1 MNYVNQNIKINVRKF
16 LNEYYEKKTKENDFN
31 IFMDDLLSKYDY
43 EDIYLSFRD
52 RISTTMI
59 NKNNKYNTPTGIYT
73 YKLSDYYDNNRKFI
87 INDFYGD
94 RLTFPFASTYPFLYF
109 YVVKNDVNILSQD
122 TDEEIFD
129 DYVLKIKK
137 LFNNNEEI
145 KNKCDKWFERFKSND
160 IRDNFTCGDFWRFL
174 YLDILGGEK
183 SEEHDGPIGNTNI
196 RFTNL
201 CNKLGIDG
209 FTDKGSGYI
218 HPNEKKQTVFFK
230 PNLFKD
236 IKIYK
241 VKNSWELERK
251 MDSLPGSDEEI
262 KLSNNIND
270 IKKILLKY
278 NNNNRSLYVNIV
290 RHFSH
295 KGKRELEFYNNVLKD
310 KEFGYQFV
318 EPIVQNMKNSKYPD
332 KIIDIIVKNGY
343 QNHDKFV
350 EYIYSLPIDNP
361 LFEYILFSQPQIR
374 MNVSKTIKFFIKN
387 KLDLDFFYTYF
398 DPKNYRLPV
407 YDIINL
413 IDYANDDKKMF
424 TFLLPTIKNLR
435 DKSDII
441 NVALSL
447 KDINLR
453 NFLINTEIKNK

>member
-1 MNYVNQNIKINVRKF
+1 MDLILASSEHAKKVFESTEYQRIDQNTKQNLGNLKLTTPVEVLFEGIRLDMFSK
-16 LNEYYEKKTKENDFN
+16 EYTKEPN
-31 IFMDDLLSKYDY
+31 I
-43 EDIYLSFRD
+43 E
-52 RISTTMI
+52 
-59 NKNNKYNTPTGIYT
+59 
-73 YKLSDYYDNNRKFI
+73 
-87 INDFYGD
+87 
-94 RLTFPFASTYPFLYF
+94 
-109 YVVKNDVNILSQD
+109 
-122 TDEEIFD
+122 
-129 DYVLKIKK
+129 
-137 LFNNNEEI
+137 
-145 KNKCDKWFERFKSND
+145 
-160 IRDNFTCGDFWRFL
+160 
-174 YLDILGGEK
+174 
-183 SEEHDGPIGNTNI
+183 
-196 RFTNL
+196 
-201 CNKLGIDG
+201 
-209 FTDKGSGYI
+209 
-218 HPNEKKQTVFFK
+218 
-230 PNLFKD
+230 NLFKD